1 MNNSA
6 FCRNN
11 AIYFYRKNIAP
22 QHCEAIFISYGAAYS
37 ATTSKATS
45 TETSL

>member
-1 MNNSA
+1 MNNRA
-6 FCRNN
+6 FCRIN
-11 AIYFYRKNIAP
+11 AIYIPQKNIAP
-22 QHCEAIFISYGAAYS
+22 QDCEAIFISYGAAYS